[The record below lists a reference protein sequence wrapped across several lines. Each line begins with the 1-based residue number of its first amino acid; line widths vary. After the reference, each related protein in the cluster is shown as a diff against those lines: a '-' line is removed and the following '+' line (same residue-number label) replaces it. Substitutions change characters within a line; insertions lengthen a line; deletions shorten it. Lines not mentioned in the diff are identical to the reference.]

1 MADEPESGGPYEIIL
16 FVGGILLVLVL
27 LWYQNGGP
35 DKADLR
41 GLFLAPPM
49 PVGSGDAYGPQLSA
63 TTTIDTRVNK
73 Q

>member
-27 LWYQNGGP
+27 LWYYNGGP

-49 PVGSGDAYGPQLSA
+49 PVGIGDPY
-63 TTTIDTRVNK
+63 
-73 Q
+73 